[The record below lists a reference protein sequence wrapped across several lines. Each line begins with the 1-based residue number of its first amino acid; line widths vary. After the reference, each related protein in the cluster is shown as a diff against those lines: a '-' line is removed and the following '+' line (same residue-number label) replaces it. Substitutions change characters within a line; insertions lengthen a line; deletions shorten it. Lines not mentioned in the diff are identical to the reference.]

1 MNVELSLEE
10 LHLLSNLIWEKNSSI
25 IKSYND
31 MSIET
36 APPSVH
42 KLISMLDTVHDKIT
56 NAMNKTYEEL
66 YPKI

>member
-10 LHLLSNLIWEKNSSI
+10 LHLLSNLIWEKNSHI
-25 IKSYND
+25 VKSYND
-31 MSIET
+31 VTIES

-56 NAMNKTYEEL
+56 NAMNKTYGEL